1 MKSVIHY
8 DLPKSEPMT
17 FETCF
22 QLKLI
27 LKANNPELII
37 VYSVVMWVFL
47 NVSPHTLDEQKNVVT
62 ITWKYCWFTDSF
74 PYSAN
79 I

>member
-1 MKSVIHY
+1 MKRVIHY

-27 LKANNPELII
+27 LKANNPEFII
-37 VYSVVMWVFL
+37 VCSVVMWVFF
-47 NVSPHTLDEQKNVVT
+47 NVSEPT
-62 ITWKYCWFTDSF
+62 
-74 PYSAN
+74 YSW
-79 I
+79 